1 MISVV
6 VLFAMAVSNLVVS
19 SIRQAANVNRA
30 NEAFYAAEGAL
41 ESGLMENQNVGAA
54 GYTATKSVTYCEP
67 GGVCPSASVRVQG
80 QVPTSSK
87 IDNQYIMPTPGGGTV
102 GKDCDPLKAVT
113 SGIFTYTY
121 HSTGETPVSAE
132 ANAIDHPCNWNKIK
146 VGQTIGVPLYM
157 TSATDVGTCTEDTS
171 GEGGIYICNPTDL
184 GLTTLK
190 IKVRTPC
197 ENGDEMCP
205 ASLRFDLDTER
216 GDEKFNHDDPIVA
229 WQIVGAS
236 EDGKES
242 YTLVPNVEGDWDED
256 LDAWDTITASVIYES
271 KINLFG
277 NGGAPTFL
285 VLLQTRLGIE
295 KDTSP
300 YNETIGSIIN
310 FLKNVS
316 PWGDRIIMKPVL
328 KLSVIHSLESI
339 VGGDK
344 IPFLEYQVVTEIS
357 NTYNLLPADTAQ
369 TVTAEALSGTF
380 KQVLEV
386 KLPQETGLLEYVL
399 QQ

>member
-1 MISVV
+1 
-6 VLFAMAVSNLVVS
+6 
-19 SIRQAANVNRA
+19 
-30 NEAFYAAEGAL
+30 
-41 ESGLMENQNVGAA
+41 MENQNVGAA
-54 GYTATKSVTYCEP
+54 GYTADKSVAYCE
-67 GGVCPSASVRVQG
+67 GGSVCPSASVKIQG

-87 IDNQYIMPTPGGGTV
+87 IADQYIMPTPGGGTV

-113 SGIFTYTY
+113 SEPFTYTY
-121 HSTGETPVSAE
+121 HGTGEDLLTGEDDPI
-132 ANAIDHPCNWNKIK
+132 NHPCNWNKIK
-146 VGQTIGVPLYM
+146 VGQTLGVPLYM
-157 TSATDVGTCTEDTS
+157 TSATEVGTCTEDTS
-171 GEGGIYICNPTDL
+171 GEGGIYICNPIDL
-184 GLTTLK
+184 GLTTLR

-205 ASLRFDLDTER
+205 ASARFDLDNTK
-216 GDEKFNHDDPIVA
+216 GDEKFNYDDPIVA
-229 WQIVGAS
+229 WQIVGTS
-236 EDGKES
+236 GDGKES
-242 YTLVPNVEGDWDED
+242 YTLVPNVEADWDEEAYP
-256 LDAWDTITASVIYES
+256 DASWLPITSSSTIHES
-271 KINLFG
+271 KITSVG

-285 VLLQTRLGIE
+285 VLLQTRFGIE

-310 FLKNVS
+310 FLKNGS
-316 PWGDRIIMKPVL
+316 PWTARTIMKPVL

-357 NTYNLLPADTAQ
+357 NTNNLLPADTAQ

-386 KLPQETGLLEYVL
+386 KLQQETGLLEYVL